1 MAVNKTI
8 NKRTNTHGAMRNCI
22 EYVLRQD
29 KTSELLTYITGP
41 YCHNEINYD
50 LVYRTFLEEKKM
62 WNKDTGRMYAHNII
76 SWHKDE
82 QITPEQA
89 FEFGKEFAEK
99 WFSGFQT
106 LVAVHK
112 DKDHIHCHLVTNS
125 VSYEDGRK
133 LHNTRKDLER
143 MKQLTNQMCR
153 ERGLTVAEKGKHF
166 DGSQIEKGEVIA
178 WSKDKYNL
186 FRQQV
191 KDSFVADCAMA
202 VLKALENC
210 ISKEKFIEKMKQFGW
225 NVNWTEKRKHIT
237 FQNQEGKKVRDS
249 NLFKTFHL
257 DISKEGLENEFNR
270 NRKKSRD
277 IRQSETAEQP
287 KNSEIITENLTQPSQ
302 LPEESPI
309 KLKVERDLLM
319 QSFER
324 AKEFMRTQKKQ
335 IQMLEE
341 EKQTILS
348 DRQRLREEVRKS
360 TVEIQ
365 CLTTELSETQKLN
378 QSLQKNND
386 DLRNR
391 NGLKSRSEQEQLEEE
406 IKDVRDQNSKLQ
418 IQVNKSSVEAVDEAQ
433 KKQKEAEKKIEQA
446 ESKARNEKK
455 RAELEIRK
463 AKKEVK
469 DRTESMKSIEYF
481 WGMGYI
487 TVVLFA
493 ILQNGAFQHDFIDFF
508 MAPFMWYVRFCKW
521 LVYPTYDNGFNQK
534 IAYTGGEVWVI
545 RILAI
550 VAVLFIMGIIM
561 VIIMETI
568 KQYKKMWNEI
578 SQMFMIGSLS
588 GIAVLGDV
596 TRKYLPVNLILLFIL
611 INMGIMLL
619 RIYLR
624 KKFDYM

>member
-1 MAVNKTI
+1 MK
-8 NKRTNTHGAMRNCI
+8 K
-22 EYVLRQD
+22 LS
-29 KTSELLTYITGP
+29 SEL
-41 YCHNEINYD
+41 
-50 LVYRTFLEEKKM
+50 
-62 WNKDTGRMYAHNII
+62 
-76 SWHKDE
+76 
-82 QITPEQA
+82 
-89 FEFGKEFAEK
+89 
-99 WFSGFQT
+99 
-106 LVAVHK
+106 
-112 DKDHIHCHLVTNS
+112 
-125 VSYEDGRK
+125 
-133 LHNTRKDLER
+133 
-143 MKQLTNQMCR
+143 
-153 ERGLTVAEKGKHF
+153 
-166 DGSQIEKGEVIA
+166 
-178 WSKDKYNL
+178 
-186 FRQQV
+186 
-191 KDSFVADCAMA
+191 
-202 VLKALENC
+202 
-210 ISKEKFIEKMKQFGW
+210 KEKYGKGFDFSSLYKYVKFHQEFPQILDSLRPKSGRPLS
-225 NVNWTEKRKHIT
+225 WTHYRILL
-237 FQNQEGKKVRDS
+237 QETS
-249 NLFKTFHL
+249 
-257 DISKEGLENEFNR
+257 
-270 NRKKSRD
+270 
-277 IRQSETAEQP
+277 
-287 KNSEIITENLTQPSQ
+287 
-302 LPEESPI
+302 PEA
-309 KLKVERDLLM
+309 RAWY
-319 QSFER
+319 
-324 AKEFMRTQKKQ
+324 AKEA
-335 IQMLEE
+335 
-341 EKQTILS
+341 
-348 DRQRLREEVRKS
+348 
-360 TVEIQ
+360 
-365 CLTTELSETQKLN
+365 
-378 QSLQKNND
+378 
-386 DLRNR
+386 
-391 NGLKSRSEQEQLEEE
+391 QEQLEEE

-578 SQMFMIGSLS
+578 SQMFLIGSLS

>member
-1 MAVNKTI
+1 MNL
-8 NKRTNTHGAMRNCI
+8 I
-22 EYVLRQD
+22 EIG
-29 KTSELLTYITGP
+29 KNP
-41 YCHNEINYD
+41 EI
-50 LVYRTFLEEKKM
+50 
-62 WNKDTGRMYAHNII
+62 
-76 SWHKDE
+76 
-82 QITPEQA
+82 
-89 FEFGKEFAEK
+89 
-99 WFSGFQT
+99 
-106 LVAVHK
+106 
-112 DKDHIHCHLVTNS
+112 
-125 VSYEDGRK
+125 
-133 LHNTRKDLER
+133 
-143 MKQLTNQMCR
+143 
-153 ERGLTVAEKGKHF
+153 
-166 DGSQIEKGEVIA
+166 
-178 WSKDKYNL
+178 
-186 FRQQV
+186 
-191 KDSFVADCAMA
+191 
-202 VLKALENC
+202 LK
-210 ISKEKFIEKMKQFGW
+210 
-225 NVNWTEKRKHIT
+225 
-237 FQNQEGKKVRDS
+237 
-249 NLFKTFHL
+249 
-257 DISKEGLENEFNR
+257 
-270 NRKKSRD
+270 
-277 IRQSETAEQP
+277 SETAEQP

-309 KLKVERDLLM
+309 KLKVEKDLLM

-365 CLTTELSETQKLN
+365 RLTTELSETQKLN
-378 QSLQKNND
+378 QSLQQSND

-391 NGLKSRSEQEQLEEE
+391 NGLKSRSEQELLEEE

-433 KKQKEAEKKIEQA
+433 KKQKEAEKKMEQA

>member
-1 MAVNKTI
+1 MNL
-8 NKRTNTHGAMRNCI
+8 M
-22 EYVLRQD
+22 
-29 KTSELLTYITGP
+29 
-41 YCHNEINYD
+41 EIGKN
-50 LVYRTFLEEKKM
+50 
-62 WNKDTGRMYAHNII
+62 
-76 SWHKDE
+76 
-82 QITPEQA
+82 PE
-89 FEFGKEFAEK
+89 
-99 WFSGFQT
+99 
-106 LVAVHK
+106 
-112 DKDHIHCHLVTNS
+112 I
-125 VSYEDGRK
+125 
-133 LHNTRKDLER
+133 
-143 MKQLTNQMCR
+143 
-153 ERGLTVAEKGKHF
+153 
-166 DGSQIEKGEVIA
+166 
-178 WSKDKYNL
+178 
-186 FRQQV
+186 
-191 KDSFVADCAMA
+191 
-202 VLKALENC
+202 LK
-210 ISKEKFIEKMKQFGW
+210 
-225 NVNWTEKRKHIT
+225 
-237 FQNQEGKKVRDS
+237 
-249 NLFKTFHL
+249 
-257 DISKEGLENEFNR
+257 
-270 NRKKSRD
+270 
-277 IRQSETAEQP
+277 SETAEQP

-378 QSLQKNND
+378 QSLQQSND

-391 NGLKSRSEQEQLEEE
+391 NGLMSRSEQEQLEEE
-406 IKDVRDQNSKLQ
+406 IKDIRDQNSKLQ

-578 SQMFMIGSLS
+578 SQMFLIGSLS